1 MGDWVKLDESK
12 PEDIRAWCLRA
23 LQLPHSE
30 ATKLVV
36 PLTHLDRRTLDLETT
51 RMVDDTLYYMLL
63 GEKRKPR
70 EAAPEAAQPAVAPEP
85 EREFPA

>member
-1 MGDWVKLDESK
+1 
-12 PEDIRAWCLRA
+12 
-23 LQLPHSE
+23 
-30 ATKLVV
+30 
-36 PLTHLDRRTLDLETT
+36 
-51 RMVDDTLYYMLL
+51 MVDDTLYYMLL